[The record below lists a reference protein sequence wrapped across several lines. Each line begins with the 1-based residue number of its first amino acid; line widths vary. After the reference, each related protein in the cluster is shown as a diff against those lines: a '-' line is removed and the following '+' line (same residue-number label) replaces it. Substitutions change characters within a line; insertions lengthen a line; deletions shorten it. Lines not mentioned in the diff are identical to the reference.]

1 LIFQLIKNRISLP
14 IFHKNVLLFHT
25 IAYLGINNIT
35 TNPAK
40 YNWEDFFVLLLS
52 EGIDSMKELLK
63 LKDVYVEI
71 MEHSLLEQMKVTVK
85 QGDVIGVIGRNGAGK
100 STVLQLI
107 NGKIEPTK
115 GQLEWQQM
123 NVTMAYVEQEKEV
136 FTSNEVTTV
145 EAELLAKWD
154 VPTNDF
160 HTLSGGEKLKIRL
173 AKGFAQNS
181 TLLML
186 DEPTNHLD
194 EHGTELLI
202 EQIKS
207 YRGTII
213 VVSHDRYFLDV
224 VATKIWSIEDRQL
237 IEHKGNYTSYMK
249 FREQKRLTQQREYEK
264 QQKNIER
271 IESQIKELTSWSQK
285 AHAQSTKQEG
295 YKEYY
300 RVKAKRTDAQVKSKQ
315 KRLEKE
321 LEKEKIERVKP
332 DQVVEFS
339 IQTNKKVGKRFLE
352 VKQLGKCLE
361 GRTLFE
367 KVNFTIQHGEKIAI
381 VGPNGCGK
389 TTLLKMI
396 MGHEVA
402 RGEVWVSPSANIGY
416 LTQEVFDLP
425 LEKRPEQL
433 FYKET
438 FEERGKVQ
446 NLMRHLGFT
455 SSQWKEPIKHMSM
468 GERVKCKLMK
478 YILDEKDVLIL
489 DEPTNHLDL
498 PSREQLEATL
508 ADYNGTLL
516 IVSHDRY
523 FLEKT
528 TNSKL
533 VFSNNHIQKQLK
545 EPSQKIDNL
554 TELRLKLETERQEV
568 LGKLSFLTPKDE
580 AYTELDKRFNELT
593 KQIKEL

>member
-1 LIFQLIKNRISLP
+1 
-14 IFHKNVLLFHT
+14 
-25 IAYLGINNIT
+25 
-35 TNPAK
+35 
-40 YNWEDFFVLLLS
+40 
-52 EGIDSMKELLK
+52 MKELLK
-63 LKDVYVEI
+63 LKDVSVEI
-71 MEHSLLEQMKVTVK
+71 MENTLLEQMNATAK
-85 QGDVIGVIGRNGAGK
+85 QGDIIGVIGKNGAGK
-100 STVLQLI
+100 STLLQLI
-107 NGKIEPTK
+107 NEKIEPTK
-115 GQLEWQQM
+115 GQLEWQQT
-123 NVTMAYVEQEKEV
+123 NVTMAYVEQEKEA
-136 FTSNEVTTV
+136 FASKEVTTV
-145 EAELLAKWD
+145 EAELLAKWG

-173 AKGFAQNS
+173 AKGFAKGTN
-181 TLLML
+181 LLML

-194 EHGTELLI
+194 EQSTELLI

-207 YRGTII
+207 YSGTII
-213 VVSHDRYFLDV
+213 VVSHDRYFLDA
-224 VATKIWSIEDRQL
+224 VATKIWSIEDRKL

-271 IESQIKELTSWSQK
+271 IESQMKELTSWSQK
-285 AHAQSTKQEG
+285 AHAQSTKKEG
-295 YKEYY
+295 FKEYY

-321 LEKEKIERVKP
+321 LEKTKVERVKP
-332 DQVVEFS
+332 DPIVEFS
-339 IQTNKKVGKRFLE
+339 IQANNKIGKRFLE
-352 VKQLGKCLE
+352 VKQLKKCFK
-361 GRTLFE
+361 GRILFE

-396 MGHEVA
+396 MGHETVE
-402 RGEVWVSPSANIGY
+402 GEVWISPSANIGY

-425 LEKRPEQL
+425 LEKTLEQL

-446 NLMRHLGFT
+446 NLMKHLGFT

-468 GERVKCKLMK
+468 GERVKCKLMA

-498 PSREQLEATL
+498 PSREQLENTL
-508 ADYNGTLL
+508 AQYNGTLL

-528 TNSKL
+528 TNSRL
-533 VFSNNHIQKQLK
+533 VFSNNRIQKQLK
-545 EPSQKIDNL
+545 ETSQKRDNL
-554 TELRLKLETERQEV
+554 AELRLKLETERQEV
-568 LGKLSFLTPKDE
+568 LGKLSFLTLKDE
-580 AYTELDKRFNELT
+580 AYMELDKRFKELT

>member
-1 LIFQLIKNRISLP
+1 
-14 IFHKNVLLFHT
+14 
-25 IAYLGINNIT
+25 
-35 TNPAK
+35 
-40 YNWEDFFVLLLS
+40 
-52 EGIDSMKELLK
+52 MKELLK

-71 MEHSLLEQMKVTVK
+71 MEHTLLEQMKVTVK
-85 QGDVIGVIGRNGAGK
+85 QGDIIGVIGRNGAGK

-123 NVTMAYVEQEKEV
+123 NVTIAYVEQEKEA
-136 FTSNEVTTV
+136 FTSKEVTTV
-145 EAELLAKWD
+145 EAELLAKWG

-160 HTLSGGEKLKIRL
+160 HTLSGGEKLKLRL
-173 AKGFAQNS
+173 AKGFAQNP

-194 EHGTELLI
+194 ENSTELLI
-202 EQIKS
+202 EQIKIYS
-207 YRGTII
+207 GTII
-213 VVSHDRYFLDV
+213 VVSHDRYFLDA
-224 VATKIWSIEDRQL
+224 VATKIWSIEDRKL

-295 YKEYY
+295 FKEYY

-321 LEKEKIERVKP
+321 LEQTKIERVKP
-332 DQVVEFS
+332 DPIVEFS
-339 IQTNKKVGKRFLE
+339 IQANKKVGKRFLE
-352 VKQLGKCLE
+352 VKQLKKCFE

-396 MGHEVA
+396 MGHETA
-402 RGEVWVSPSANIGY
+402 QGEVWISPSANIGY

-425 LEKRPEQL
+425 LEKTPEQL

-446 NLMRHLGFT
+446 NLMKHLGFA
-455 SSQWKEPIKHMSM
+455 SSQWKEPIEHMSM
-468 GERVKCKLMK
+468 GERVKCKLMT

-498 PSREQLEATL
+498 PSREQLETTL
-508 ADYNGTLL
+508 AQYKGTLL

-523 FLEKT
+523 FIEKT

-533 VFSNNHIQKQLK
+533 VFSNNSIQKQLK
-545 EPSQKIDNL
+545 GASQKRDNL

-580 AYTELDKRFNELT
+580 AYMELDQRFNELT